1 MSNFCIIKKYS
12 LSKQLADTVEEKIV
26 NGTYP
31 VGSKIPTEAELI
43 EKYKVSRNTVRE
55 AIRTLAEIG
64 FVTIRQG
71 DGTYV
76 RASSRYSA
84 NVLIKCDQLDTEE
97 IKEARNTLE
106 VTIASLAAKRRT
118 EDDLVNLRKAFEK
131 RLYSRS
137 MSKENTIADA
147 QFHLEIARASHNNV
161 LFDLYNSLFE
171 VLVSHIE
178 KVQQIVCYNDSEIDK
193 LHQELYEAIV
203 KGDSDAASSAA
214 LAILKY

>member
-1 MSNFCIIKKYS
+1 MSNLCIIKKYS
-12 LSKQLADTVEEKIV
+12 LSKQLADTIEEKIE

-31 VGSKIPTEAELI
+31 VGTKIPTEAELI

-55 AIRTLAEIG
+55 AIRHLVDIG
-64 FVTIRQG
+64 LVIIRQG

-76 RASSRYSA
+76 RAANRYSA
-84 NVLIKCDQLDTEE
+84 NLLIKCDELTPEE

-118 EDDLVNLRKAFEK
+118 AEDLENLKKAFERRTNSK
-131 RLYSRS
+131 S

-147 QFHLEIARASHNNV
+147 KFHLEIARASHNNL

-171 VLVSHIE
+171 VLISHIE
-178 KVQQIVCYNDSEIDK
+178 KVQQIICYNDVEIDK
-193 LHQELYEAIV
+193 LHEDLYKAIV
-203 KGDSDAASSAA
+203 EGNQEAASKAA
-214 LAILKY
+214 LKILTY